1 MASKI
6 AQDSPTC
13 LKIAHNMPPRG
24 SKTTLRRLQV
34 AKEPPKEAPE
44 KPKSF
49 KHRRKS
55 MFLAFSPFRFR
66 GASEAS
72 RWLQDD
78 PRDPQEGPKRVPRGA
93 QERPRAPQERPKR
106 APRGPFEG
114 PDGGTEKGST
124 SFLIDGLQDGPK
136 RAPKAPKKAPREPQ
150 ERPQR
155 APRQPQEGPR
165 SFQNVPK
172 RALRWPQEAYK
183 TLPERTIAKVLILT
197 PVVVVFA
204 LCS

>member
-1 MASKI
+1 MGGGGEGGGGGEFREASDRPRWLQEGLREPKMASKI

-93 QERPRAPQERPKR
+93 QERPRAPQERPKSDPGALNR
-106 APRGPFEG
+106 APR
-114 PDGGTEKGST
+114 
-124 SFLIDGLQDGPK
+124 
-136 RAPKAPKKAPREPQ
+136 APKNDPRGPQ
-150 ERPQR
+150 ERSKSGSC
-155 APRQPQEGPR
+155 AM
-165 SFQNVPK
+165 FVVLI
-172 RALRWPQEAYK
+172 AH
-183 TLPERTIAKVLILT
+183 AKVLHSQFETTKL
-197 PVVVVFA
+197 
-204 LCS
+204 